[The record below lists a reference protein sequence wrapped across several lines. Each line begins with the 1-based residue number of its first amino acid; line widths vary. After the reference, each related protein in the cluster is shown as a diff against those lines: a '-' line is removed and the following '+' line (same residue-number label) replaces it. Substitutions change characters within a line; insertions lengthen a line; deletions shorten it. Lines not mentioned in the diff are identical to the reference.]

1 MNTDEENCTL
11 RINHDESNASEG
23 RRSEPEGGVSQEL
36 KGDELSVTL
45 VVVTSTTPRLVGIY
59 DADATLWGELS
70 YWVGARLGRRH
81 CSLCDVT
88 HGLFTKKASWEECAS
103 TLPFPFVTYHRND
116 MPSELHAVVGGGF
129 PVIILDDGNEPSVL
143 LTGDEIAQ
151 ANASPHVLVELISSR
166 IDSRE
171 LS

>member
-1 MNTDEENCTL
+1 M
-11 RINHDESNASEG
+11 
-23 RRSEPEGGVSQEL
+23 SQEL

-45 VVVTSTTPRLVGIY
+45 DVVTSTTPRLVGIY

-70 YWVGARLGRRH
+70 YWFGARFGRRH

-88 HGLFTKKASWEECAS
+88 HGMFTKKASWEECAS

-116 MPSELHAVVGGGF
+116 MPSELHEVVGGRF
-129 PVIILDDGNEPSVL
+129 PTIVLDDGNEPSVL

-151 ANASPHVLVELISSR
+151 AKASPHVLVELIASR
-166 IDSRE
+166 IDSKY